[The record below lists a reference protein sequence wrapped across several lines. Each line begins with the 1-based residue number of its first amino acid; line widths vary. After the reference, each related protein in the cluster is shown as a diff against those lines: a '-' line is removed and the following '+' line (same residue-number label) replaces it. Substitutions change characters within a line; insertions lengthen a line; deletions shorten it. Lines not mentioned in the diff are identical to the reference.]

1 MSTMTL
7 RKRIALTAIGALTA
21 GLLTVVATP
30 SANATNG
37 AGITQSGAST
47 GIVGV
52 GLQVGSSLTMAADG
66 ILVLDVASAAGA
78 FSVSGGKIVGLAGVT
93 VNGAAPAV
101 GSAPT
106 ILADGSGIQAGP
118 SASSSAPLLLTGLQ
132 FKPTAAGTTMTIKEY
147 GNANGTA
154 AAGTFTYTGTLAAAV
169 ALEAAG
175 TTGVLKRTITVTVV
189 SAGASGTYSAGNS
202 FISIQAIGSS
212 TATVAD
218 APFENRAA
226 GSNQI
231 RINYNLVDALGVAMP
246 ASTAVQAQVTSG
258 SCVVSSTT
266 ATGSLPVVAENAAS
280 GDFFISNA
288 TDPLVATNCN
298 VDISVGGV
306 VRATKAL
313 VFHGN
318 PAKITVTAPAIGR
331 TNNTTSNL
339 GAVTGKGT
347 VVVTDAAGNSLGGI
361 TVSADTTT
369 LSGIV
374 STFSITNSGVTS
386 SRASDTLPAT
396 RRNASAGSTPSF
408 LEFTCTSLGGS
419 STVKLYTTLSN
430 GTRVTSDAIP
440 VSCAGG
446 ANEYTAS
453 LDKASYVPGDIAT
466 LTISAKDSSSAK
478 RAVSDDTTLG
488 GGTTASGPQ
497 ISGSNMTAV
506 TAPSN
511 GDTFTSGVKT
521 YKFVV
526 GSTTGSYNMVV
537 DLPSINATSTVA
549 AAAVTIPY
557 KITSSTTEVSNAEVL
572 KSIVALIASINKQ
585 IQALQKLI
593 LARR

>member
-30 SANATNG
+30 SANASGGNS
-37 AGITQSGAST
+37 ITINGAST
-47 GIVGV
+47 GIVST
-52 GLQVGSSLTMAADG
+52 LTSSAVTMAADG
-66 ILVLDVASAAGA
+66 VLSLNIATPTGA
-78 FSVSGGKIVGLAGVT
+78 ISVSGGKITGLT
-93 VNGAAPAV
+93 SSDAPA
-101 GSAPT
+101 GSQPT
-106 ILADGSGIQAGP
+106 IIADGSGIQAIGTNG
-118 SASSSAPLLLTGLQ
+118 AYAATGLQ
-132 FKPTAAGTTMTIKEY
+132 FKPNAAGTTMTIKEY
-147 GNANGTA
+147 GTA
-154 AAGTFTYTGTLAAAV
+154 GSGAAYTGTLAAAQ

-189 SAGASGTYSAGNS
+189 SAGASGTFSAGNS
-202 FISIQAIGSS
+202 FISIQAIGSA

-231 RINYNLVDALGVAMP
+231 RINYNLLDALGNAMP

-266 ATGSLPVVAENAAS
+266 STGSLPVVAENAAS

-331 TNNTTSNL
+331 TNNATSNL

-347 VVVTDAAGNSLGGI
+347 VVVTDAAGNTLGGI
-361 TVSADTTT
+361 SVSADTTT
-369 LSGIV
+369 LSGVV

-419 STVKLYTTLSN
+419 STVKLFTTLSN

-478 RAVSDDTTLG
+478 RAVSDDTTVG

-537 DLPSINATSTVA
+537 DLPSINAASTVG
-549 AAAVTIPY
+549 AAAVTIAY
-557 KITSSTTEVSNAEVL
+557 KITASTTEVSNADVL
-572 KSIVALIASINKQ
+572 KSIVSLIASINKQ

>member
-30 SANATNG
+30 SANASGGNS
-37 AGITQSGAST
+37 ITINGAST
-47 GIVGV
+47 GIV
-52 GLQVGSSLTMAADG
+52 STLTASAVTMSADG
-66 ILVLDVASAAGA
+66 VLSLNIATPTGA
-78 FSVSGGKIVGLAGVT
+78 IGVSGGKIVGLIS
-93 VNGAAPAV
+93 NDAAS
-101 GSAPT
+101 GSQPT
-106 ILADGSGIQAGP
+106 IIADGSGIQAIGVNG
-118 SASSSAPLLLTGLQ
+118 AYAATGLQ
-132 FKPTAAGTTMTIKEY
+132 FKPNAAGTTMTIKEY
-147 GNANGTA
+147 GTA
-154 AAGTFTYTGTLAAAV
+154 GSSAAYTGTLAAAQ

-202 FISIQAIGSS
+202 LISIQAIGSA

-231 RINYNLVDALGVAMP
+231 RINYNLLDALGAAMP

-266 ATGSLPVVAENAAS
+266 STGTLPVVAENAAS
-280 GDFFISNA
+280 GDFFVSNA
-288 TDPLVATNCN
+288 TDPLVATNCE
-298 VDISVGGV
+298 VAISVGGV
-306 VRATKAL
+306 VRSTKSL

-318 PAKITVTAPAIGR
+318 PAKITVSAPAIGR
-331 TNNTTSNL
+331 TNNTSSNL

-361 TVSADTTT
+361 SVSADTTT

-374 STFSITNSGVTS
+374 STFGITNSGFTS

-419 STVKLYTTLSN
+419 STVKLFTTLSN
-430 GTRVTSDAIP
+430 GTRVTSDPIP

-466 LTISAKDSSSAK
+466 LTITARDSSSAK
-478 RAVSDDTTLG
+478 RLVSDDTTVG

-521 YKFVV
+521 YKFIV

-537 DLPSINATSTVA
+537 DLPAINAVSTVG

-557 KITSSTTEVSNAEVL
+557 KITASTTDVSNADVL

>member
-1 MSTMTL
+1 MTL

-30 SANATNG
+30 SANASTGN
-37 AGITQSGAST
+37 AITQNGAST
-47 GIVGV
+47 GIISPLGT
-52 GLQVGSSLTMAADG
+52 GSTVTMAADG
-66 ILVLDVASAAGA
+66 ILQLNIATPTGA
-78 FSVSGGKIVGLAGVT
+78 ISVSGGKVIGLTSNDAVAG
-93 VNGAAPAV
+93 
-101 GSAPT
+101 SQPT
-106 ILADGSGIQAGP
+106 IIADGSGIQALGING
-118 SASSSAPLLLTGLQ
+118 AYAATGLQ
-132 FKPTAAGTTMTIKEY
+132 FKPNAAGTTMTIKEY
-147 GNANGTA
+147 GTA
-154 AAGTFTYTGTLAAAV
+154 AANTAYTGTLAAAQ

-202 FISIQAIGSS
+202 FISIQAIGSA

-231 RINYNLVDALGVAMP
+231 RINYNLLDALGVAMP
-246 ASTAVQAQVTSG
+246 ASTSVQAQVTSG

-266 ATGSLPVVAENAAS
+266 TTGTLPVVAENAAS

-306 VRATKAL
+306 VRSTKAL

-318 PAKITVTAPAIGR
+318 PAKFTVSAPAIGR
-331 TNNTTSNL
+331 TNNTSSNL

-347 VVVTDAAGNSLGGI
+347 VVVTDAAGNTLGGI
-361 TVSADTTT
+361 SVSADTTT
-369 LSGIV
+369 LSGVV
-374 STFSITNSGVTS
+374 STFAITNSGFTS

-419 STVKLYTTLSN
+419 STVKLFTTLGN
-430 GTRVTSDAIP
+430 GTRVTSDPIP

-453 LDKASYVPGDIAT
+453 LDKASYVPGDIAV
-466 LTISAKDSSSAK
+466 LSISAKDSSSAK

-511 GDTFTSGVKT
+511 GDTFTSGTKT
-521 YKFVV
+521 YRFVV
-526 GSTTGSYNMVV
+526 GATTGSYNMVV
-537 DLPSINATSTVA
+537 DLPSINATSTVGQT
-549 AAAVTIPY
+549 AVTLAY
-557 KITSSTTEVSNAEVL
+557 KIASSSTEVSNAEVL

>member
-1 MSTMTL
+1 MTL
-7 RKRIALTAIGALTA
+7 RKRISLTAIGALTA

-30 SANATNG
+30 SVNATTG
-37 AGITQSGAST
+37 GGITQNGAST
-47 GIVGV
+47 GITSALGT
-52 GLQVGSSLTMAADG
+52 GSTVTMAADG
-66 ILVLDVASAAGA
+66 VLILNISSPTGA
-78 FSVSGGKIVGLAGVT
+78 IGVSGGKIIGLT
-93 VNGAAPAV
+93 SNDAP
-101 GSAPT
+101 SASQPT
-106 ILADGSGIQAGP
+106 IIADGSGIQAIGVNG
-118 SASSSAPLLLTGLQ
+118 AYAATGLQ
-132 FKPTAAGTTMTIKEY
+132 FKPNAAGTTMTIKEY
-147 GNANGTA
+147 GTA
-154 AAGTFTYTGTLAAAV
+154 GASTAYTGTLAAAQ

-189 SAGASGTYSAGNS
+189 SAGAAGTYSAGNS

-231 RINYNLVDALGVAMP
+231 RINYNLLDALGNAMP
-246 ASTAVQAQVTSG
+246 SSTSVQAQVTSG

-266 ATGSLPVVAENAAS
+266 STGTLPVVSENAAS
-280 GDFFISNA
+280 GDFFVSNA
-288 TDPLVATNCN
+288 TDPLVATNCE
-298 VDISVGGV
+298 VAISVGGV
-306 VRATKAL
+306 VRSTKSL
-313 VFHGN
+313 IFHGN

-331 TNNTTSNL
+331 NNNVSSNL
-339 GAVTGKGT
+339 GATTGKGT

-361 TVSADTTT
+361 SVSADSTTY
-369 LSGIV
+369 SGIV
-374 STFSITNSGVTS
+374 SAASITNSGFTS
-386 SRASDTLPAT
+386 SRPSDTLPAT

-419 STVKLYTTLSN
+419 STIKLFTTLSN
-430 GTRVTSDAIP
+430 GVRVTSDAIP

-466 LTISAKDSSSAK
+466 LTITARDSSK
-478 RAVSDDTTLG
+478 RLVSDDTTLG
-488 GGTTASGPQ
+488 GGTTASAPQ

-511 GDTFTSGVKT
+511 GDTFASGVKT
-521 YKFVV
+521 YRFVV

-537 DLPSINATSTVA
+537 DLPSINATSTVGQS
-549 AAAVTIPY
+549 AVTIAY
-557 KITSSTTEVSNAEVL
+557 KITSSTTDVTNADVL

-593 LARR
+593 LRR

>member
-1 MSTMTL
+1 MTL

-30 SANATNG
+30 SANASNG

-47 GIVGV
+47 GIIGV
-52 GLQVGSSLTMAADG
+52 GLQSGSTLTMAADG
-66 ILVLDVASAAGA
+66 VFVIDVASQAGA
-78 FSVSGGKIVGLAGVT
+78 FSVSGGKIVGLSNVT
-93 VNGAAPAV
+93 VNGAIPAV
-101 GSAPT
+101 GSAPA
-106 ILADGSGIQAGP
+106 ILADGSGIQAGV
-118 SASSSAPLLLTGLQ
+118 SASSQTALLLTGLQ
-132 FKPTAAGTTMTIKEY
+132 FKPTGAGTTMTIKEY
-147 GNANGTA
+147 GTA
-154 AAGTFTYTGTLAAAV
+154 GSSLPYLGTLAAAV

-189 SAGASGTYSAGNS
+189 SAGAAGTFSAGNS
-202 FISIQAIGSS
+202 FFSIQAIGSA
-212 TATVAD
+212 TATIAD
-218 APFENRAA
+218 AAFENRAA
-226 GSNQI
+226 GTNQI
-231 RINYNLVDALGVAMP
+231 RINYNLLDALGVAMP
-246 ASTAVQAQVTSG
+246 ASTSVQAQVTSG
-258 SCVVSSTT
+258 SCVVSLNTSTGT
-266 ATGSLPVVAENAAS
+266 LPVVAENAAS
-280 GDFFISNA
+280 GDFFVSNA
-288 TDPLVATNCN
+288 TDPLVATNCT

-306 VRATKAL
+306 VRSTKSL

-318 PAKITVTAPAIGR
+318 PAKFTVSAPAIGR
-331 TNNTTSNL
+331 TNLTSSNL
-339 GAVTGKGT
+339 GPVTGKGT
-347 VVVTDAAGNSLGGI
+347 VVVTDAAGNTLGGI
-361 TVSADTTT
+361 AVSADTTT

-374 STFSITNSGVTS
+374 STFAITNSGITS
-386 SRASDTLPAT
+386 SRGSDTLPAT

-408 LEFTCTSLGGS
+408 LEFTCTALGGS
-419 STVKLYTTLSN
+419 STVKLFTTLSN
-430 GTRVTSDAIP
+430 GARVTSDAIP

-466 LTISAKDSSSAK
+466 LTISAKDSSIAK

-488 GGTTASGPQ
+488 SGTAASGPS

-511 GDTFTSGVKT
+511 GDVFTSGVKT
-521 YKFVV
+521 YKYVV

-537 DLPSINATSTVA
+537 DLPAINAVSSVGA
-549 AAAVTIPY
+549 SAVTIPY
-557 KITSSTTEVSNAEVL
+557 KITASTTEVSNADVL

>member
-30 SANATNG
+30 SANASTGN
-37 AGITQSGAST
+37 AITQNGAST
-47 GIVGV
+47 GIISPLGT
-52 GLQVGSSLTMAADG
+52 GSTVTMAADG
-66 ILVLDVASAAGA
+66 ILQLNIATPTGA
-78 FSVSGGKIVGLAGVT
+78 ISVSGGKVIGLTSNDAVAG
-93 VNGAAPAV
+93 
-101 GSAPT
+101 SQPT
-106 ILADGSGIQAGP
+106 IIADGSGIQALGING
-118 SASSSAPLLLTGLQ
+118 AYAATGLQ
-132 FKPTAAGTTMTIKEY
+132 FKPNAAGTTMTIKEY
-147 GNANGTA
+147 GTA
-154 AAGTFTYTGTLAAAV
+154 AANTAYTGTLAAAQ

-202 FISIQAIGSS
+202 FISIQAIGSA

-231 RINYNLVDALGVAMP
+231 RINYNLLDALGVAMP
-246 ASTAVQAQVTSG
+246 ASTSVQAQVTSG

-266 ATGSLPVVAENAAS
+266 TTGTLPVVAENAAS

-306 VRATKAL
+306 VRSTKAL

-318 PAKITVTAPAIGR
+318 PAKFTVSAPAIGR
-331 TNNTTSNL
+331 TNNTSSNL

-347 VVVTDAAGNSLGGI
+347 VVVTDAAGNTLGGI
-361 TVSADTTT
+361 SVSADTTT
-369 LSGIV
+369 LSGVV
-374 STFSITNSGVTS
+374 STFAITNSGFTS

-419 STVKLYTTLSN
+419 STVKLFTTLGN
-430 GTRVTSDAIP
+430 GTRVTSDPIP

-453 LDKASYVPGDIAT
+453 LDKASYVPGDIAV
-466 LTISAKDSSSAK
+466 LSISAKDSSSAK

-511 GDTFTSGVKT
+511 GDTFTSGTKT
-521 YKFVV
+521 YRFVV
-526 GSTTGSYNMVV
+526 GATTGSYNMVV
-537 DLPSINATSTVA
+537 DLPSINATSTVGQT
-549 AAAVTIPY
+549 AVTLAY
-557 KITSSTTEVSNAEVL
+557 KIASSSTEVSNAEVL

>member
-30 SANATNG
+30 SANATGG

-47 GIVGV
+47 GIIGV
-52 GLQVGSSLTMAADG
+52 GLQSGSTLTMAADG
-66 ILVLDVASAAGA
+66 VFVIDVASPAGA
-78 FSVSGGKIVGLAGVT
+78 FSVSGGKIVGLSSVS
-93 VNGAAPAV
+93 VNGAVPTV
-101 GSAPT
+101 GSAPA
-106 ILADGSGIQAGP
+106 ILADGSGIQAGV
-118 SASSSAPLLLTGLQ
+118 SANSNAPLLLTGLQ
-132 FKPTAAGTTMTIKEY
+132 FKPTGAGTTMTIKEY
-147 GNANGTA
+147 GTA
-154 AAGTFTYTGTLAAAV
+154 GAATVYTGTLAAAV

-189 SAGASGTYSAGNS
+189 SSGAAGTYSAGNS
-202 FISIQAIGSS
+202 FISIQAIGSA

-226 GSNQI
+226 GTNQI

-266 ATGSLPVVAENAAS
+266 TAGSLPVVAENAAS

-288 TDPLVATNCN
+288 TDPLVATNCV

-306 VRATKAL
+306 VRATKSL

-331 TNNTTSNL
+331 DNNATSNL
-339 GAVTGKGT
+339 GATTGKGT
-347 VVVTDAAGNSLGGI
+347 VVVTDAAGNTLGGI

-369 LSGIV
+369 LSGVV

-419 STVKLYTTLSN
+419 STVKLFTTLSN

-446 ANEYTAS
+446 ANEYTAG
-453 LDKASYVPGDIAT
+453 LDKASYVPGDIAV
-466 LTISAKDSSSAK
+466 LTISAKDKSTAK

-488 GGTTASGPQ
+488 GGTTASAPS

-521 YKFVV
+521 YRFVV
-526 GSTTGSYNMVV
+526 GATTGSYNMVV
-537 DLPSINATSTVA
+537 DLPAINATSTVGQT
-549 AAAVTIPY
+549 AVTIGY
-557 KITSSTTEVSNAEVL
+557 KIASSTTEVSNADVL

>member
-30 SANATNG
+30 SANASGGNS
-37 AGITQSGAST
+37 ITINGAST
-47 GIVGV
+47 GIVST
-52 GLQVGSSLTMAADG
+52 LTSSAVTMSADG
-66 ILVLDVASAAGA
+66 VLSLNIATPTGA
-78 FSVSGGKIVGLAGVT
+78 IGVSGGKIVGLT
-93 VNGAAPAV
+93 SSDAPA
-101 GSAPT
+101 GSQPT
-106 ILADGSGIQAGP
+106 IIADGSGIQAIGTNG
-118 SASSSAPLLLTGLQ
+118 AYAATGLQ
-132 FKPTAAGTTMTIKEY
+132 FKPNAAGTTMTIKEY
-147 GNANGTA
+147 GTA
-154 AAGTFTYTGTLAAAV
+154 GSSAAYTGTLAAAQ
-169 ALEAAG
+169 ALESAG

-189 SAGASGTYSAGNS
+189 AAGASGTYSAGNS
-202 FISIQAIGSS
+202 FISIQAIGSA

-231 RINYNLVDALGVAMP
+231 RINYNLLDALGNAMP

-266 ATGSLPVVAENAAS
+266 STGSLPVVAENAAS

-331 TNNTTSNL
+331 TNNATSNL

-347 VVVTDAAGNSLGGI
+347 VVVTDAAGNTLGGI
-361 TVSADTTT
+361 SVSADTTT

-419 STVKLYTTLSN
+419 STVKLFTTLGN

-478 RAVSDDTTLG
+478 RAVSDDTTVG

-537 DLPSINATSTVA
+537 DLPSINAASTVG

-557 KITSSTTEVSNAEVL
+557 KITASTTEVSNADVL
-572 KSIVALIASINKQ
+572 KSIVSLIASINKQ